1 MTGNLSLNFFSC
13 PPPSKKQGKLVNIED
28 CTQKDAWPAL
38 HAEILCYARLP
49 LHKYSQLLR
58 ARVSEGGVRGV
69 VTSPLLG
76 TIICMYFEKRSN
88 VNVGP
93 TNNIS
98 NTIYLVGLMKD
109 VV

>member
-49 LHKYSQLLR
+49 LHKYSQVGIL
-58 ARVSEGGVRGV
+58 
-69 VTSPLLG
+69 
-76 TIICMYFEKRSN
+76 YFNYSISKKLSK
-88 VNVGP
+88 VNVDP
-93 TNNIS
+93 TYNIS
-98 NTIYLVGLMKD
+98 STKYLVGLMKD
-109 VV
+109 VI